1 MEEAGRREIAGEWK
15 KQVKEKLGKL
25 IESRA
30 KQETKNK
37 TKARAIAEDKW
48 ERKKDLQQCDNEI
61 MQVVIKIRLY
71 MWQVNYNY
79 NRDNTG
85 TKCTLCKK
93 PEDATEHVLKF
104 EKANKFTLCKESSE
118 GEWEKKEERKSEE
131 QEKYRR
137 RQAKNKSRKHL
148 RKKVEDR

>member
-71 MWQVNYNY
+71 M
-79 NRDNTG
+79 
-85 TKCTLCKK
+85 
-93 PEDATEHVLKF
+93 
-104 EKANKFTLCKESSE
+104 
-118 GEWEKKEERKSEE
+118 
-131 QEKYRR
+131 
-137 RQAKNKSRKHL
+137 
-148 RKKVEDR
+148 